1 MAQAKFGSAGVTARE
16 IDLSSPLTIEP
27 SGIPAGVIGTANKG
41 PAFVPIT
48 VGVDTDFY
56 AKFGKTDGK
65 KFGPLA
71 AIEWLR
77 NAGSVTY
84 MKVLGVGDGKR
95 RVLDGNLAGSVN
107 KAGFVV
113 GENEP
118 HETTGH
124 LLANPYAN
132 AAGPPG
138 RTYFLGCFMSESV
151 GSTVFSSAGIQGTGG
166 TNPDINASVPII
178 RGILMAASGVV
189 LRLSSSFVPSAAP
202 LSSFVA
208 TAGSGQGSML
218 GDVILK
224 EGTKSKQ
231 EFTVLLNGHKGTDPS
246 YPNTLTASFDM
257 TSPNYFSNV
266 FNKDPFKLQQ
276 AGHYLYSYYDV
287 HPVVARVTGSGLITG
302 TLGADSATAAKTG
315 LEPSAFIVSGAAG
328 YNAGTDTIPN
338 YENFEDRFSSA
349 KTPWIVS
356 QKFGGSA
363 QNLFRFISLDDGEG
377 LSQRIKFSIENIAK
391 SDDPSNKYGTFD
403 VVIRDLLDRDDEPVP
418 LEAFRGMT
426 LDPSSDRYIAKVI
439 GDVRTYFEFDKVE
452 ASQKLVIE
460 GNYSLRSNLV
470 RVEVASVV
478 ENSEI
483 DSTALPVGLRG
494 PSHLVTSGSAPL
506 AITSSVQLAV
516 PTALKRATQ
525 VPIPMRNDITVGS
538 GNKKAA
544 NSAYYWG
551 VQFEHTTNLTTPNSS
566 IIPNKTINGF
576 ARFMPDFMTNTQN
589 VVASNNN
596 GEGDTPENGIN
607 DADRFNRNAFSL
619 ENVQVVTNSSGLADP
634 AKWVNAVYV
643 RKGNIT
649 PDDAA
654 KTRAFTVNDLTQ
666 PNRKFCKFS
675 FIMQGGFDGVN
686 IFDRNESEINNA
698 AVTADMDDTARGLN
712 KGPAVRSYA
721 KAIDIMK
728 NTTDADIQLLAIP
741 GLRHSVVTDAAAL
754 AVKDRFDAL
763 YLMDI
768 EEFDATDTLITS
780 SVQIPHVGN
789 TVTNFVGRA
798 VDNSFA
804 AAYYPDVI
812 VTDPNTNTNVV
823 VPPSVVVLGAFAL
836 NDRVGFPW
844 FAPAGFTRGALQ
856 TTLEAKVKLYKDNM
870 DSLYEADV
878 NPIVSFP
885 GQAPVGGQAG
895 GLVIWGQKT
904 LQAAATALDRVN
916 VRRLL
921 IALRRE
927 VREVANTIIFEPNRE
942 TTLQRFEA
950 AVRPRLER
958 IQAQKGIDSFLVR
971 IDTTTTTQLDVE
983 NNTIKGKIF
992 VLPTKTVEFVS
1003 IDFVVTNRGQ
1013 NGL

>member
-1 MAQAKFGSAGVTARE
+1 VAQAKFGSAGVTARE

-27 SGIPAGVIGTANKG
+27 SGIPAGVVGTANKG

-84 MKVLGVGDGKR
+84 MRVLGVGDGKR
-95 RVLDGNLAGSVN
+95 RVADGTLAGSVN

-113 GENEP
+113 GEKQP
-118 HETTGH
+118 HETTGL

-132 AAGPPG
+132 TGGPAG
-138 RTYFLGCFMSESV
+138 RTYFLGCFMSESA
-151 GSTVFSSAGIQGTGG
+151 GSTVFSAAGLQGAGG
-166 TNPDINASVPII
+166 TNPDISGAVPII
-178 RGILMAASGVV
+178 RGVLMAASGVV
-189 LRLSSSFVPSAAP
+189 LRLSSSFVPSASPA
-202 LSSFVA
+202 SSLVA
-208 TAGSGQGSML
+208 TAGGGQGSML

-224 EGTKSKQ
+224 DGTKSKQ
-231 EFTVLLNGHKGTDPS
+231 EFTIILNGHKGTDPT
-246 YPNTLTASFDM
+246 YPSVLTASFDM

-266 FNKDPFKLQQ
+266 LNKDPFKVQQ
-276 AGHYLYSYYDV
+276 AGHYLYTYFDV
-287 HPVVARVTGSGLITG
+287 HPVAARLTGSGLITS
-302 TLGADSATAAKTG
+302 TLGADAVTAAKTG
-315 LEPSAFIVSGAAG
+315 LEPSSFLLSGAAD
-328 YNAGTDTIPN
+328 YNVGTDTIPN
-338 YENFEDRFSSA
+338 YENFEDRFSPA

-377 LSQRIKFSIENIAK
+377 LSQHIKFSIENIAK

-418 LEAFRGMT
+418 RENFRGVS

-439 GDVRTYFEFDKVE
+439 GDIRTYFEFDKVE

-470 RVEVASVV
+470 RVEIASAV

-483 DSTALPVGLRG
+483 DPTALPVGLRG
-494 PSHLVTSGSAPL
+494 PAHLVTSGSAPL
-506 AITSSVQLAV
+506 AVTAAAELLSPTS
-516 PTALKRATQ
+516 LKRATQ
-525 VPIPMRNDITVGS
+525 LPLPMRSDITVGS

-551 VQFEHTTNLTTPNSS
+551 VQFEHTTNLSTPNAS
-566 IIPNKTINGF
+566 IIPNRTINGF
-576 ARFMPDFMTNTQN
+576 ARFMPDFMTTTQN

-596 GEGDTPENGIN
+596 GEGDTAENGIN
-607 DADRFNRNAFSL
+607 DADRFNRNAFTL

-643 RKGNIT
+643 RKGGIT
-649 PDDAA
+649 ADDAA

-712 KGPAVRSYA
+712 RGPAVRAYA

-768 EEFDATDTLITS
+768 EEYDASDTLITS
-780 SVQIPHVGN
+780 SVQVPHVGN

-823 VPPSVVVLGAFAL
+823 VPPSVVVIGAFAL

-870 DSLYEADV
+870 DSLYEADI

-885 GQAPVGGQAG
+885 GQAPVGGQTG

-942 TTLQRFEA
+942 TTLQRFEG

>member
-1 MAQAKFGSAGVTARE
+1 VAQAKFGSAGVTARE
-16 IDLSSPLTIEP
+16 IDLSSPLTVEP
-27 SGIPAGVIGTANKG
+27 SGVPAGVIGTANKG
-41 PAFVPIT
+41 PAFVPVT
-48 VGVDTDFY
+48 VGTDTDFY
-56 AKFGKTDGK
+56 AKFGRTDGK

-84 MKVLGVGDGKR
+84 MRVLGIGDGKR
-95 RVLDGNLAGSVN
+95 RVADGTLAGSVN
-107 KAGFVV
+107 DAGFVV
-113 GENEP
+113 GENQP
-118 HETTGH
+118 HETTGF

-132 AAGPPG
+132 TGGPSG
-138 RTYFLGCFMSESV
+138 RTYFLGAFMSESA
-151 GSTVFSSAGIQGTGG
+151 GSTVFSSAGLQGTGG
-166 TNPDINASVPII
+166 VTGDVNSAVPII

-208 TAGSGQGSML
+208 TAGGGQGSML

-224 EGTKSKQ
+224 DGTKSKQ
-231 EFTVLLNGHKGTDPS
+231 EFTVILNGHKGTDPS
-246 YPNTLTASFDM
+246 YPNILTASFDM
-257 TSPNYFSNV
+257 TAPNYFSNV
-266 FNKDPFKLQQ
+266 LNKDPFKMQQ
-276 AGHYLYSYYDV
+276 AGHYLYTYFDV
-287 HPVVARVTGSGLITG
+287 HPVAARLTGSSIITG
-302 TLGADSATAAKTG
+302 TLGADAATAAKVG
-315 LEPSAFIVSGAAG
+315 LEPSAFLVTGAAD

-349 KTPWIVS
+349 ATPWIVS

-363 QNLFRFISLDDGEG
+363 INLFRFVSVDAGEG
-377 LSQRIKFSIENIAK
+377 MSQRIKFSIENIAR
-391 SDDPSNKYGTFD
+391 SDDPANKYGTFD

-418 LEAFRGMT
+418 REAFRGVT
-426 LDPSSDRYIAKVI
+426 LDPSSDRYIAKIV

-452 ASQKLVIE
+452 SSQKLVVE

-470 RVEVASVV
+470 RVEVSSLV

-483 DSTALPVGLRG
+483 DPTALPVGVRG

-506 AITSSVQLAV
+506 AVTSSVQLAV
-516 PTALKRATQ
+516 SNAMKRA
-525 VPIPMRNDITVGS
+525 VEIPLPMRSNITVGS
-538 GNKKAA
+538 GNKRAA

-551 VQFEHTTNLTTPNSS
+551 VQFEHTTNLTTPNAS
-566 IIPNKTINGF
+566 IIPNKSINGF
-576 ARFMPDFMTNTQN
+576 AKFLPDFMTNTQN
-589 VVASNNN
+589 VVVSNNE
-596 GEGDTPENGIN
+596 GTGDTVENGIM
-607 DADRFNRNAFSL
+607 DADRFNRNFFSL
-619 ENVQVVTNSSGLADP
+619 ENIQVVTNSTGLADP
-634 AKWVNAVYV
+634 AKWVDAAYV

-654 KTRAFTVNDLTQ
+654 KTRAFKVADLTQ
-666 PNRKFCKFS
+666 PNRKYCKFS
-675 FIMQGGFDGVN
+675 FIMQGGFDGTN

-698 AVTADMDDTARGLN
+698 AVTADMNDTARALN
-712 KGPAVRSYA
+712 KGPNVRAYA
-721 KAIDIMK
+721 KAIEIMK
-728 NTTDADIQLLAIP
+728 DTTAADLQLLAIP
-741 GLRHSVVTDAAAL
+741 GMRHSVVTDAAAL

-768 EEFDATDTLITS
+768 EEYDATDTLITS

-856 TTLEAKVKLYKDNM
+856 TTLEATVKLYKDNM

>member
-16 IDLSSPLTIEP
+16 IDLSSPLTVEP

-41 PAFVPIT
+41 PAFVPVT

-56 AKFGKTDGK
+56 AKFGRTDGK

-77 NAGSVTY
+77 NAGSITY
-84 MKVLGVGDGKR
+84 MRILGVGDGKR
-95 RVLDGNLAGSVN
+95 RIADGTLAGSVTN
-107 KAGFVV
+107 AGFVV
-113 GENEP
+113 GENQP

-124 LLANPYAN
+124 LLANPNAN
-132 AAGPPG
+132 TNGPAG

-151 GSTVFSSAGIQGTGG
+151 GSTVFSSAGLQGTGG
-166 TNPDINASVPII
+166 VTPNISGSLPII
-178 RGILMAASGVV
+178 RGVVMAASGVV

-202 LSSFVA
+202 ASTLVA
-208 TAGSGQGSML
+208 TAGGGQGSML

-224 EGTKSKQ
+224 DGTKSKQ
-231 EFTVLLNGHKGTDPS
+231 EFVLILNGHKGTDPT
-246 YPNTLTASFDM
+246 YPNILTASFDM

-266 FNKDPFKLQQ
+266 LNKDPFKLQS
-276 AGHYLYSYYDV
+276 AGYYLYSYFDV
-287 HPVVARVTGSGLITG
+287 HPVVAKVTGSGLITAS
-302 TLGADSATAAKTG
+302 LGADSALAAKAG
-315 LEPSAFIVSGAAG
+315 LEPSAFIVSGAADRNVG
-328 YNAGTDTIPN
+328 SDLIPN
-338 YENFEDRFSSA
+338 FENFEDRFSSA
-349 KTPWIVS
+349 RTPWIVS
-356 QKFGGSA
+356 QRFGGSA
-363 QNLFRFISLDDGEG
+363 VNLFRMISLDDGDAM
-377 LSQRIKFSIENIAK
+377 SSKIKFSIENIAK

-403 VVIRDLLDRDDEPVP
+403 LVIRDLLDRDDEPVP
-418 LEAFRGMT
+418 REAFRGMT
-426 LDPSSDRYIAKVI
+426 LDASSDRYIAKVI
-439 GDVRTYFEFDKVE
+439 GDIHAYFEFDKVE
-452 ASQKLVIE
+452 ASQKLVVE
-460 GNYSLRSNLV
+460 GNYPNRSNLV

-478 ENSEI
+478 ENSEV
-483 DSTALPVGLRG
+483 DSTALPVGFRG
-494 PSHLVTSGSAPL
+494 PAHLVTSGSAPL
-506 AITSSVQLAV
+506 AVTSSVQLIVSDAM
-516 PTALKRATQ
+516 KRAIE
-525 VPIPMRNDITVGS
+525 VPLPMRSDITVGS

-544 NSAYYWG
+544 NSSYYWG
-551 VQFEHTTNLTTPNSS
+551 VQFEHSTNLLTPNAS

-576 ARFMPDFMTNTQN
+576 AKFMPDFMTNTQN

-596 GEGDTPENGIN
+596 GEGDTVENGIM

-619 ENVQVVTNSSGLADP
+619 ENVQVVTNSAGTADS
-634 AKWVNAVYV
+634 AKWVNATYV
-643 RKGNIT
+643 RRGNIT
-649 PDDAA
+649 ADDSA
-654 KTRAFTVNDLTQ
+654 KTRAFTVADLTQ
-666 PNRKFCKFS
+666 PNRKYLKYS

-686 IFDRNESEINNA
+686 IFNRDESEINNA
-698 AVTADMDDTARGLN
+698 AITADMDDTARALN
-712 KGPAVRSYA
+712 KGPNVKAFA
-721 KAIDIMK
+721 KAVDLMK

-741 GLRHSVVTDAAAL
+741 GVRHSVITDAAAL
-754 AVKDRFDAL
+754 AVKERFDAL

-768 EEFDATDTLITS
+768 EEYDASATLITS
-780 SVQIPHVGN
+780 SVQVSHVGN
-789 TVTNFVGRA
+789 TVTNFVARA

-844 FAPAGFTRGALQ
+844 FAPAGFTRGSLQ
-856 TTLEAKVKLYKDNM
+856 TTLEAKVKLYKENM
-870 DSLYEADV
+870 DSLYEADI

-885 GQAPVGGQAG
+885 GQAPVGGQTG

-942 TTLQRFEA
+942 STLARFEN

-1003 IDFVVTNRGQ
+1003 IDFVVTNRGRE
-1013 NGL
+1013 GL